1 MIHLD
6 TNVAIALLNGRPPR
20 VRTQFNAALSAGTPF
35 AISIMVYCELQYG
48 AAASSQRKIN
58 EDRIALLISGDG
70 LELLPFEEADA
81 REVAD
86 IRAYLRKQATPIGPY
101 DLLIAAQARR
111 VGATLVTAN
120 TREFTRVPGLLVVD
134 WTQ

>member
-1 MIHLD
+1 
-6 TNVAIALLNGRPPR
+6 
-20 VRTQFNAALSAGTPF
+20 
-35 AISIMVYCELQYG
+35 MVYCELQYG

-70 LELLPFEEADA
+70 LELIPFEEADA